1 MIFTMNPDDSNQ
13 NPAVPADPMGG
24 TMPSQPVDQPTD
36 QPAGEPQPAPQA
48 SCVKCG
54 GSAQGG
60 VCAPCGQGEQSCTCM
75 PSGGAPTGDMGQQP
89 APAM

>member
-1 MIFTMNPDDSNQ
+1 MNPDDPNQ
-13 NPAVPADPMGG
+13 NPTSPVDPMGG
-24 TMPSQPVDQPTD
+24 AVPSQPVDQPVD
-36 QPAGEPQPAPQA
+36 QPAQA
-48 SCVKCG
+48 ACVKCG

-75 PSGGAPTGDMGQQP
+75 PSGGAPSGDIGQA